1 MADDQGASNEE
12 GEVPDYGADETE
24 PEPEPQKEIEIETT
38 TIQVAAIEEEAP
50 ATTAVGEED
59 FYDDGPLPD
68 VTVNLY
74 IGDVPEGVA
83 ISPELVN
90 VGLTDKYG
98 NLLPP
103 STTPWADSISNYTSS
118 ITQEAYD
125 ELNGAGVGGKRWWGK
140 FIDSKLLRKYAREK
154 KT

>member
-12 GEVPDYGADETE
+12 GELPDYGADETE
-24 PEPEPQKEIEIETT
+24 PEPEPQIEIETT
-38 TIQVAAIEEEAP
+38 TIQVAAIEEEATT
-50 ATTAVGEED
+50 TTAVGEEE

-74 IGDVPEGVA
+74 IGDAPD
-83 ISPELVN
+83 LVN
-90 VGLTDKYG
+90 TLVTDSYG
-98 NLLPP
+98 NILTQS
-103 STTPWADSISNYTSS
+103 STPLIDSITDYTSS

-125 ELNGAGVGGKRWWGK
+125 QLNGTGIGGKGWLGK
-140 FIDSKLLRKYAREK
+140 FINSKLLCKYVREK